1 MHGLLQLQ
9 VRLQGLLQ
17 LQVQPQGLLQLLQ
30 LLQPQGSQG
39 LLQLLQLLVLFF
51 QVHPTGKV
59 SVVQWQRHRHH
70 TVHATT
76 GHVGVSRPRLISVG
90 GLLQLPLLVIW

>member
-51 QVHPTGKV
+51 RSTPLVRC
-59 SVVQWQRHRHH
+59 QWYS
-70 TVHATT
+70 
-76 GHVGVSRPRLISVG
+76 GN
-90 GLLQLPLLVIW
+90 VIVIILFMPPPVMWGFLAPD